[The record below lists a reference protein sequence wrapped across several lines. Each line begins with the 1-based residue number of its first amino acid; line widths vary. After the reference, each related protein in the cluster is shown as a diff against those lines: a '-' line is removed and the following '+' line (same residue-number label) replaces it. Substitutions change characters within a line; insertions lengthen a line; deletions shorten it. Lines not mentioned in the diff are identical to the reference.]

1 MCPRELG
8 AGGSSTQSRKA
19 SPSLPP
25 PVGTKQDFAPL
36 GLGTWPLSLWT
47 PGSSSLCVTP
57 GKAVCSGSAP
67 VSLLIILFLRLGD
80 IVSIA
85 PTKPDPL
92 SCVSALLPPLAKAPG
107 RPLAFQLSITLGT
120 MLSSGPCL
128 SS

>member
-8 AGGSSTQSRKA
+8 AGGSSTQSSKA

-25 PVGTKQDFAPL
+25 PMGTNQDFAPL
-36 GLGTWPLSLWT
+36 GLGTWPLSLWN
-47 PGSSSLCVTP
+47 PGSSSLCVIP

-80 IVSIA
+80 IVSTA

-92 SCVSALLPPLAKAPG
+92 SCVSALLPPWLRLWGGLLP
-107 RPLAFQLSITLGT
+107 SN
-120 MLSSGPCL
+120 
-128 SS
+128 